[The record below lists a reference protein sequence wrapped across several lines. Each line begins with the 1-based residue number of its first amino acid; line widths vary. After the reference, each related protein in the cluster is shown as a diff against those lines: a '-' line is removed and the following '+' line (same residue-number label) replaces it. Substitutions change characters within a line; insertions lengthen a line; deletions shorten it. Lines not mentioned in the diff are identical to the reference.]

1 MVEEEDKQSHHKAS
15 GQQFDFTFYIL
26 HKKDV
31 PRFYN
36 FLYVKSIICV
46 LITRVGLDFKLG
58 LLTWTLDLDLDLDLL
73 GLGLGL

>member
-1 MVEEEDKQSHHKAS
+1 MVEEEDKQSHLEAS

-26 HKKDV
+26 HNKDV

-46 LITRVGLDFKLG
+46 LITRVGVKVFRV
-58 LLTWTLDLDLDLDLL
+58 
-73 GLGLGL
+73 